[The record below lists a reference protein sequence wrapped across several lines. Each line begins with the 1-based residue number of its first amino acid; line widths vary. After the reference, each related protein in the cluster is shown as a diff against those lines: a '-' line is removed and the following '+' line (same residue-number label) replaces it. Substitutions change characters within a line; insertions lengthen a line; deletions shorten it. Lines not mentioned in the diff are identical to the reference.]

1 MNYID
6 IFIIAIFAWFGYKG
20 FRKGLVFELISILA
34 LGLGVYGGLKFS
46 DVTAEYLTKYIDSEY
61 LNIASFTVTFLIIL
75 LLVFMAGKV
84 VEKVI
89 NLVALKLVNK
99 VLGSVFAILKM
110 GIILGVIITILESY
124 DQKMGFIPKDIKQE
138 SMLYNPL
145 LETANKILPEIEKNN
160 LFNEVKNSISEE
172 ETEEEGNN

>member
-61 LNIASFTVTFLIIL
+61 LNIASFTVTFLVIL

-99 VLGSVFAILKM
+99 VLGAVFAVLKM
-110 GIILGVIITILESY
+110 GIILGVIITILESKCAVAIGRGPSGKWAL
-124 DQKMGFIPKDIKQE
+124 QIVHCLILCSKSSIINKNQINIKE
-138 SMLYNPL
+138 
-145 LETANKILPEIEKNN
+145 
-160 LFNEVKNSISEE
+160 
-172 ETEEEGNN
+172 